1 MKKIIVLLIMI
12 IALCGC
18 GNKNIGIG
26 QHSYYYVNC
35 RGPIEYV
42 NEKITS
48 WKDFEGE
55 QIEITLTNGNTLL
68 VSANYC
74 ALSNDKVLD
83 ENLGE

>member
-1 MKKIIVLLIMI
+1 MKKIIVLLIMV

-35 RGPIEYV
+35 SEPVEYV

-68 VSANYC
+68 VSTNYC
-74 ALSNDKVLD
+74 ALSKDKILNN
-83 ENLGE
+83 NLGD

>member
-1 MKKIIVLLIMI
+1 MKKIIVLLIMV

-35 RGPIEYV
+35 SEPVEYV